1 MCECMHEQFL
11 SVYLSLVCNGII
23 AISARGKI
31 AQYFWTIKK
40 SRITAI
46 CFAIGLRRLRYCGS
60 SRSSL
65 KSRFGFWYKRS
76 WKAHDKTPY
85 KCFENKIAISAAQL
99 QI

>member
-46 CFAIGLRRLRYCGS
+46 CFAFGLRRLRYCGS

-65 KSRFGFWYKRS
+65 KSRFGILVQ
-76 WKAHDKTPY
+76 
-85 KCFENKIAISAAQL
+85 KILESTRQNTV
-99 QI
+99 QVF